1 MLIPSKDDPNY
12 AAEMKRYKL
21 NPEDWGAGKGFYI
34 ADTPADRVTRRLA
47 AHFGLSNFAQGRIGP
62 VAQKLLDAVKGV
74 ESKVRLD
81 DARADLVEMG
91 FLEQ

>member
-1 MLIPSKDDPNY
+1 MLKPSSDDPNHD
-12 AAEMKRYKL
+12 AEMRRFKRE
-21 NPEDWGAGKGFYI
+21 PESWGAGRGFLI
-34 ADTPADRVTRRLA
+34 PDTTADRVARRLA

-81 DARADLVEMG
+81 DARPELVEMG